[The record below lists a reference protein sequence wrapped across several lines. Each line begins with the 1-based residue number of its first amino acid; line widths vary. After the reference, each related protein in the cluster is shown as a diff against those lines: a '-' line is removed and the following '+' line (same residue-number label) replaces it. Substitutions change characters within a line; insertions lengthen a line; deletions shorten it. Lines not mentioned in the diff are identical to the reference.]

1 MNQYSKEN
9 AFNRVV
15 RNLENEPGIFNIE
28 KEKGMDFNLTC
39 ILYNKVKLIF
49 NLRADADILIIK
61 GEAMYDGIESNE
73 LSNIGE
79 MLFTNKEI
87 SCTAYENKLVIQ
99 SVVPLGD
106 LGETD
111 AMGKVVQKTNNFVG
125 TVKSKLEELSDFN
138 DLTSGA
144 EAINDKKTSHDTF
157 TPEENVNLEKNNPNN
172 QEKNNENVSKENKM
186 HFSDETLVSEEE
198 DDVNNN
204 SEKVIIDEQ
213 NNNKEPEMVK
223 EEQKN
228 EEEDINFSKSEKGYI
243 RAPQVVEQMKEMYEE
258 WLPLIRK
265 RKEILDDREKTL
277 DQYASQLERKTQEL
291 NGKKKKIEEEC
302 ATLEDLKAKKLEEVE
317 IKRQNL
323 NAKWEEYK
331 MQKDTLSIREK
342 KLEEKEKL
350 ALNLKDIMSDS
361 NECNTS
367 SNSVDIEKIKRDA
380 EEKLTNKEQEIK
392 SLKNELEDAEEKLTN
407 KEQEINS
414 FKNELEKASKTI
426 EALNKTNKQIEED
439 LEKIKKDTIKVPSI
453 DNTVEINKL
462 KEEIEI
468 KSNKINQLEIDYNA
482 AKAEAME
489 LAKYKEEN
497 ISNSNFNV
505 DIVSRLETIGFP
517 VKKIDNDD
525 GTFYYTGTKN
535 NCEFNIYPDINTLT
549 AKKEVKKGYKYQ
561 ENIRTL
567 NSKTN
572 RCMYSYDSKHLYCHF
587 IYDDVAIAVNHILKD
602 ISLFY

>member
-125 TVKSKLEELSDFN
+125 AVKSKLEELSDFN

-157 TPEENVNLEKNNPNN
+157 TSEENLNLEENNPDN
-172 QEKNNENVSKENKM
+172 QEKSNENVSKENKM
-186 HFSDETLVSEEE
+186 HFSDETFVSEE
-198 DDVNNN
+198 DGDMNNN
-204 SEKVIIDEQ
+204 SEKVVIDEQ
-213 NNNKEPEMVK
+213 NNNKEPEMLK

-302 ATLEDLKAKKLEEVE
+302 ASLEDLKAKELEEVE

-367 SNSVDIEKIKRDA
+367 SNSVDIEKVKRDA

-392 SLKNELEDAEEKLTN
+392 SLKNELEN
-407 KEQEINS
+407 
-414 FKNELEKASKTI
+414 ASKTI

-439 LEKIKKDTIKVPSI
+439 LEKIKKDTIKAPSV
-453 DNTVEINKL
+453 DNTVEMNKL
-462 KEEIEI
+462 KEEIEV

-497 ISNSNFNV
+497 ISNSNPNV

-535 NCEFNIYPDINTLT
+535 NCKFNIYPDINTLT

>member
-186 HFSDETLVSEEE
+186 HFSDETLVSEED

-380 EEKLTNKEQEIK
+380 EEKLTNKEQEI
-392 SLKNELEDAEEKLTN
+392 
-407 KEQEINS
+407 NS

-497 ISNSNFNV
+497 ISNSNSNV

>member
-125 TVKSKLEELSDFN
+125 AVKSKLEELSDFN

-157 TPEENVNLEKNNPNN
+157 TSEENLNLEENNPDN
-172 QEKNNENVSKENKM
+172 QEKSNENVSKENKM
-186 HFSDETLVSEEE
+186 HFSDETLVSEE
-198 DDVNNN
+198 DGDMNNN
-204 SEKVIIDEQ
+204 SEKVVIDEQ
-213 NNNKEPEMVK
+213 NNNKEPEMLK

-302 ATLEDLKAKKLEEVE
+302 ASLEDLKAKELEEVE

-367 SNSVDIEKIKRDA
+367 SNSVDIEKVKRDA

-392 SLKNELEDAEEKLTN
+392 SLKNELEN
-407 KEQEINS
+407 
-414 FKNELEKASKTI
+414 ASKTI

-439 LEKIKKDTIKVPSI
+439 LEKIKKDTIKAPSV
-453 DNTVEINKL
+453 DNTVEMNKL
-462 KEEIEI
+462 KEEIEV

-482 AKAEAME
+482 AKAEAMG

-497 ISNSNFNV
+497 ISNSNPNV

-535 NCEFNIYPDINTLT
+535 NCKFNIYPDINTLT